1 MIQWI
6 NERIHITNAYLI

>member
-6 NERIHITNAYLI
+6 NERIYITNAYLI